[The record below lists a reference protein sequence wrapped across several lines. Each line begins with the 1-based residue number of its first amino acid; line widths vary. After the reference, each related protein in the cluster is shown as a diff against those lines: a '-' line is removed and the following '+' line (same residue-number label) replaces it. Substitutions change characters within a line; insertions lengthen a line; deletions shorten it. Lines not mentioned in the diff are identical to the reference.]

1 MAAPLPT
8 EPQPQPGQPGQP
20 QPQPQPPQEGLQ
32 TVAQLGKQSDG
43 GLEQGMQ
50 LQQSM
55 PMVAPAA
62 VVEEGTQAAR

>member
-8 EPQPQPGQPGQP
+8 EPQPQPG

-43 GLEQGMQ
+43 GLEQGLQ

>member
-8 EPQPQPGQPGQP
+8 EPQPQPG